1 MQNVF
6 DRVCR
11 HFDIDSKLKLGI
23 APKKVNLNSNSKLLP
38 RPEVVYHP
46 HIGKLFSFYGKSH
59 GLTVILSGVEPKGED
74 DGLFIF
80 GPIDGVSYIYEYVH
94 DDGQNHLYNIGCPW
108 LTEIK
113 VKTANSVDESEDSSG
128 SS

>member
-11 HFDIDSKLKLGI
+11 HFDIDSKLKLKI
-23 APKKVNLNSNSKLLP
+23 APGKLPISSLKLLP
-38 RPEVVYHP
+38 RPEVVYYP

-74 DGLFIF
+74 DGLSTF
-80 GPIDGVSYIYEYVH
+80 GPIDGFSYMYEYVH
-94 DDGQNHLYNIGCPW
+94 DDGQYHVYNVGCPW

-113 VKTANSVDESEDSSG
+113 VKTVNSGDESEDSSG
-128 SS
+128 TS